1 MLRNNWTKAALLG
14 VTLLAGCVTQPP
26 KDYTAFRA
34 ADPKTILVLPPKNS
48 SPEVGATY
56 GAYSTIQQPIAE
68 SGYYVLPI
76 TLVDEHFKTNG
87 LTVSDEMHLVETS
100 KLREVFGAD
109 AALYVDIKDYGTK
122 YFVIGSA
129 TIVRAQGRLVDLR
142 TGQELWK
149 GEAQASSEEGK
160 SNNNSGGLV
169 GLLITALVNQVLA
182 TTFDQGHSVARIA
195 NNRLL
200 AAGSANGLL
209 YGPRHPQYGK

>member
-14 VTLLAGCVTQPP
+14 VTLLAGCATQPP
-26 KDYTAFRA
+26 QDYTAFRA
-34 ADPKTILVLPPKNS
+34 ANPKTILVLPPKNS

-56 GAYSTIQQPIAE
+56 GTYSTIQQPIAE

-87 LTVSDEMHLVETS
+87 LTVSDEMHMVETG

-169 GLLITALVNQVLA
+169 GLLITALINQVLA
-182 TTFDQGHSVARIA
+182 TTFDQGYSVARIA

-200 AAGSANGLL
+200 AAGSPNGLL
-209 YGPRHPQYGK
+209 YGPRHPQYRK

>member
-1 MLRNNWTKAALLG
+1 MLRNKATKLALLAT
-14 VTLLAGCVTQPP
+14 VLLAGCATQPP

-56 GAYSTIQQPIAE
+56 GTYSTIQQPIAE
-68 SGYYVLPI
+68 AGYYVLPI

-87 LTVSDEMHLVETS
+87 LTVSDEMHLVETG

-129 TIVRAQGRLVDLR
+129 TVVRAQGRLVDLR
-142 TGQELWK
+142 TGQELWS

-182 TTFDQGHSVARIA
+182 TTFDQGFSVARIA

-200 AAGSANGLL
+200 AAGTPNGLI
-209 YGPRHPQYGK
+209 YGPRHPQYRK

>member
-1 MLRNNWTKAALLG
+1 MLRNKATKLALLAT
-14 VTLLAGCVTQPP
+14 VLLAGCATQPP

-34 ADPKTILVLPPKNS
+34 ADPKAILVLPPKNS

-68 SGYYVLPI
+68 AGYYVLPI

-87 LTVSDEMHLVETS
+87 LTVSDEMHLVETG

-129 TIVRAQGRLVDLR
+129 TVVRAQGRLVDLR
-142 TGQELWK
+142 TGQELWS

-182 TTFDQGHSVARIA
+182 TTFDQGYSVARIA

-200 AAGSANGLL
+200 AAGTPNGLI
-209 YGPRHPQYGK
+209 YGPRHPQYRK